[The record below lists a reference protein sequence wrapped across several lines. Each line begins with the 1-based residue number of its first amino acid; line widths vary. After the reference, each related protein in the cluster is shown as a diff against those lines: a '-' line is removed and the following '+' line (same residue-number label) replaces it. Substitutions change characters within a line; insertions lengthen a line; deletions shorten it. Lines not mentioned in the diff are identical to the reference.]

1 MDIILLRFL
10 LLLLFSLQIVK
21 EDVSIENKIQL
32 FILLGYIKGV
42 GFFGNP
48 KSFRAGFNLLS
59 RLGEYLSRVKL
70 FPDSIHILLEVSEQL
85 INNLYQMLVKVGYLF
100 KYLSWAIS
108 KDFCCIPQSE
118 VYFLSPRNCFLWSWL
133 PWSERIFFLSTS
145 VLIFHLLTL
154 FSCFT

>member
-32 FILLGYIKGV
+32 FILLGYVKGV

-48 KSFRAGFNLLS
+48 KSFRAGFKLLS
-59 RLGEYLSRVKL
+59 RLGEYLSRVKM

-85 INNLYQMLVKVGYLF
+85 IINNLYQMLVKVGYLF

-108 KDFCCIPQSE
+108 KDFCCVPQSE
-118 VYFLSPRNCFLWSWL
+118 VHFLSPRNCFL
-133 PWSERIFFLSTS
+133 
-145 VLIFHLLTL
+145 
-154 FSCFT
+154 